1 MSEQYWKER
10 AEQLE
15 NTLLSLEHRVRTL
28 ANRWGSVA
36 EELESLGMGT
46 DKEAE
51 ILRGFEA
58 RLRGILTL
66 LHMTTDL
73 PETTYELLESD
84 DRGSKHE

>member
-1 MSEQYWKER
+1 MSEAYWKER
-10 AEQLE
+10 AERLE
-15 NTLLSLEHRVRTL
+15 NTLLSLEHRVQTL

-58 RLRGILTL
+58 RLRGTL
-66 LHMTTDL
+66 LHMPTDL